1 MYQGAEGATEPLYFL
16 NQRRP
21 HGSRPYQQG
30 MQGTSQTYYNP
41 NHSAQMPS
49 WGPPAHPSWS
59 APPPWSYPS
68 QYDTQPVAHS
78 FHPHVQPQPQWN
90 APQPG
95 WRPQ

>member
-41 NHSAQMPS
+41 NQFAHITS

-59 APPPWSYPS
+59 APPPWYYPS
-68 QYDTQPVAHS
+68 QYHTQPAAHS
-78 FHPHVQPQPQWN
+78 FHSYVQPQPQWN
-90 APQPG
+90 APQPR
-95 WRPQ
+95 WRH